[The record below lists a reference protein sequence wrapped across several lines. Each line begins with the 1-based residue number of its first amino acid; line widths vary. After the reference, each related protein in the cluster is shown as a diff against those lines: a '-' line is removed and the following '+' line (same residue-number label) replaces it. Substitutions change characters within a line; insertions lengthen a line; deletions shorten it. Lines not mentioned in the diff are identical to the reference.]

1 MDLWALR
8 ALVLDMNFETHGV
21 PILIRP
27 AIGDPVLTTGIW
39 STPNAFDAPSSGELR
54 RTARRRVLCVK
65 RINGANCAI
74 GTEVDAAESPGD
86 VEVTW
91 TVDGIDGEEADR
103 IYLIL
108 ARDREVTT

>member
-27 AIGDPVLTTGIW
+27 TDGDPVTAVGIW
-39 STPNAFDAPSSGELR
+39 STPNSFEAPPSGELR
-54 RTARRRVLCVK
+54 RTARRRVICVT
-65 RINGANCAI
+65 RANAGRCAI
-74 GTEVDAAESPGD
+74 GAEIVAAESPGD

-91 TVDGIDGEEADR
+91 TVDGVEADEADR
-103 IYLIL
+103 RYLIL
-108 ARDREVTT
+108 RRDREVDE